1 MKFPDEITVLVADDH
16 PLALEGVRSIL
27 EKAPEIKIV
36 GEAQDGNEIKP
47 MVAKLLPRIL
57 LLDLKMPNLNPV
69 EMERWVREN
78 YPETLTLVLTAHDK
92 DAYLSNM
99 MDAGAVGYLDKKL
112 QASQLITSIR
122 RAAQGNFIFD
132 KEQIE
137 RAKRWREEVTAMW
150 ESLSKREHDV
160 LQLLTEGKDNNGIA
174 ESLVISI
181 NTVET
186 HLKNMYKKLKVSSR
200 TEAVQWWV
208 EKITDFR
215 D

>member
-132 KEQIE
+132 KERIE

>member
-1 MKFPDEITVLVADDH
+1 MKSPHEITVLIADDH

-99 MDAGAVGYLDKKL
+99 MEAGAVGYLDKKL
-112 QASQLITSIR
+112 QASQ
-122 RAAQGNFIFD
+122 
-132 KEQIE
+132 
-137 RAKRWREEVTAMW
+137 
-150 ESLSKREHDV
+150 
-160 LQLLTEGKDNNGIA
+160 
-174 ESLVISI
+174 
-181 NTVET
+181 
-186 HLKNMYKKLKVSSR
+186 
-200 TEAVQWWV
+200 
-208 EKITDFR
+208 
-215 D
+215 